1 VYNVSAH
8 EKSVLVFLII
18 IIVTVIIRITI
29 TVGTYGADRNLKPSW
44 EPAIV
49 YSRQLKLPRVYAG
62 SLERGR
68 ILYSLLARERRIK
81 RRKNREKW
89 QRETAIL
96 SVWNPFKILIK
107 ILRIS
112 LPKEESLI
120 LPLKTLRKPVR
131 TNSSSEFYALGKTLR
146 HCLGKKWHWI
156 FPGYV
161 NDSVLEFCRV
171 HRILSTCI
179 CILIL
184 AVLTGCVE
192 IFFTLSS
199 DTRHYKSIIWREGI
213 CLSSILV
220 IM

>member
-1 VYNVSAH
+1 MFLH
-8 EKSVLVFLII
+8 MKKSVLVFLII
-18 IIVTVIIRITI
+18 IIVIVIIRITI
-29 TVGTYGADRNLKPSW
+29 TVGTYGVDRNLKPSL

-89 QRETAIL
+89 QRDTGIL

-112 LPKEESLI
+112 LPKEEALI
-120 LPLKTLRKPVR
+120 LPLNL
-131 TNSSSEFYALGKTLR
+131 LLR

-179 CILIL
+179 CILVL

-213 CLSSILV
+213 CLSSILL
-220 IM
+220 IL